1 MNESSSSI
9 IQDKAVFYYLTLNL
23 EILILQNNVILLS
36 LQCNISGVSDKL

>member
-23 EILILQNNVILLS
+23 EILILQNVILLS